1 MKKLRHEVLRK
12 VARGHIHHL
21 RDRARIQT
29 QAAIDP
35 RSFQLQGRSLW
46 MLDAFGRTANVY
58 NSPESGMQ
66 GSKRA
71 KSPKPKNICIELNLE
86 VSSVSLLQRGG
97 GYRRDSAEIPPL
109 LGLPAAIVRVAIYVS
124 GSLLGPSTFNPHDH
138 CFAVRV

>member
-29 QAAIDP
+29 QVAIDP

-46 MLDAFGRTANVY
+46 MLDALGRTANVY

-71 KSPKPKNICIELNLE
+71 KISKAKE
-86 VSSVSLLQRGG
+86 
-97 GYRRDSAEIPPL
+97 YM
-109 LGLPAAIVRVAIYVS
+109 
-124 GSLLGPSTFNPHDH
+124 H
-138 CFAVRV
+138 

>member
-1 MKKLRHEVLRK
+1 MS
-12 VARGHIHHL
+12 I
-21 RDRARIQT
+21 I
-29 QAAIDP
+29 
-35 RSFQLQGRSLW
+35 LQK
-46 MLDAFGRTANVY
+46 AECKA
-58 NSPESGMQ
+58 PKEQ
-66 GSKRA
+66 